1 MVARCRYSHQVT
13 IHKERIMIKRVTIPE
28 EEYFERIAK
37 AAKLVGEAGLDVLV
51 SNCTEADY
59 SFVRYFT
66 NFWPLFE
73 TAGVAI
79 APNGKAALMVGPESE
94 KYAADR
100 SVLKDIFTLLEYRES
115 ADPAY
120 PEFSP
125 SSYTDVFKH
134 LGVKGKKLRIGIA
147 GYLVSNP
154 VQLEGLKANYPDA
167 EIVRA
172 DDIVRKLRVLKS
184 ENEIACMREG
194 FRIVELA
201 TQEVLKAIQPG
212 MTELQMVG
220 VAQKTIYEHG
230 AEYEGLPMYVFS
242 EKSTSHA
249 ISRSTY
255 REIKKGDIV
264 QLNLSA
270 KIEGYSPSIGI
281 PISMGPLVGE
291 KRELV
296 EFGLHMHEWTY
307 KQLRAGVEA
316 STVAKDFY
324 QRYVDAGRKDNFVYG
339 PCHGTGMIE
348 VEAPWM
354 ETSSTYRLE
363 PNMTFQVD
371 TFASGPSYG
380 LRWETGVVITKDGCD
395 VLSSP
400 IGEIHEIPC

>member
-1 MVARCRYSHQVT
+1 MT
-13 IHKERIMIKRVTIPE
+13 KRVTIPE
-28 EEYFERIAK
+28 KEYFDRIAR
-37 AAKLVGEAGLDVLV
+37 AANLVEEAGLDVLV
-51 SNCTEADY
+51 SNCNDSDY

-66 NFWPLFE
+66 NYWPLLE

-79 APNGKAALMVGPESE
+79 APNGKAALVVGPEST
-94 KYAADR
+94 KYASDR
-100 SVLKDIFTLLEYRES
+100 SALKDIFTLLEYRES

-120 PEFSP
+120 PEFKP
-125 SSYTDVFKH
+125 NTFRDVFNF
-134 LGVKGKKLRIGIA
+134 LGVNGKKLRIGIA
-147 GYLVSNP
+147 GYLVTNP
-154 VQLEGLKANYPDA
+154 IQLEGLRKNFPDA

-172 DDIVRKLRVLKS
+172 DDIVRQLRSIKS
-184 ENEIACMREG
+184 ENEIACMKEG

-201 TQEVLKAIQPG
+201 TQEVMKAIRPG

-220 VAQKTIYEHG
+220 VAQKCIYEHG

-242 EKSTSHA
+242 EESTSHA

-255 REIKKGDIV
+255 REIKKGDLV

-270 KIEGYSPSIGI
+270 KIEGYSPSIGL

-296 EFGLHMHEWTY
+296 EFCLAMHKWTY
-307 KQLRAGVEA
+307 GQLKAGAEA
-316 STVAKDFY
+316 SSIAKEFY
-324 QRYVDAGRKDNFVYG
+324 RMYIDAGRKNNYVYG

-354 ETSSTYRLE
+354 ETSSMYKLK

-371 TFASGPSYG
+371 TFSSGLQYG
-380 LRWETGVVITKDGCD
+380 IRWETGVVIHEKGCE
-395 VLSSP
+395 VLSNP
-400 IGEIHEIPC
+400 IGEIHEIIC

>member
-1 MVARCRYSHQVT
+1 M
-13 IHKERIMIKRVTIPE
+13 KEQTMKKRVMIPE
-28 EEYFERIAK
+28 QEYFDRIAK

-100 SVLKDIFTLLEYRES
+100 SVLKDIFALLEYRES

-120 PEFSP
+120 PEYKP
-125 SSYTDVFKH
+125 STFKDVFKH
-134 LGVKGKKLRIGIA
+134 IGVKGEKLRIGIA

-154 VQLEGLKANYPDA
+154 IQLEGLRANFPNA

-172 DDIVRKLRVLKS
+172 DDIVRQLRVIKS

-201 TQEVLKAIQPG
+201 TKDVLNAIQPG

-220 VAQKTIYEHG
+220 VAQKAIYEHG

-255 REIKKGDIV
+255 REISKGDIV

-270 KIEGYSPSIGI
+270 KIEGYSPSIGM
-281 PISMGPLVGE
+281 PISMGPLTGE

-296 EFGLHMHEWTY
+296 EFGLDMHKWTY

-316 STVAKDFY
+316 SQVAKDY
-324 QRYVDAGRKDNFVYG
+324 IQRFKDAGREKNFVYG

-354 ETSSTYRLE
+354 ETSSTYKLE

-371 TFASGPSYG
+371 TFASGSTYG
-380 LRWETGVVITKDGCD
+380 LRWETGVRITEGGHE

-400 IGEIHEIPC
+400 IGEIHEISC

>member
-1 MVARCRYSHQVT
+1 M
-13 IHKERIMIKRVTIPE
+13 KEQTMKKRVMIPE
-28 EEYFERIAK
+28 QEYFDRIAK
-37 AAKLVGEAGLDVLV
+37 AAKLVGEAGLDVLI

-100 SVLKDIFTLLEYRES
+100 SVLKDIFALLEYRES

-120 PEFSP
+120 PEYKP
-125 SSYTDVFKH
+125 STFKDVFKH
-134 LGVKGKKLRIGIA
+134 IGVKGEKLRIGIA

-154 VQLEGLKANYPDA
+154 IQLEGLRANFPNA

-172 DDIVRKLRVLKS
+172 DDIVRQLRVIKS

-201 TQEVLKAIQPG
+201 TKDVLNAIQPG

-220 VAQKTIYEHG
+220 VAQKAIYEHG

-255 REIKKGDIV
+255 REISKGDIV

-270 KIEGYSPSIGI
+270 KIEGYSPSIGM
-281 PISMGPLVGE
+281 PISMGPLTGE

-296 EFGLHMHEWTY
+296 EFGLDMHKWTY

-316 STVAKDFY
+316 SQVAKDY
-324 QRYVDAGRKDNFVYG
+324 IQRFKDAGREKNFVYG

-354 ETSSTYRLE
+354 ETSSTYKLE

-371 TFASGPSYG
+371 TFASGSTYG
-380 LRWETGVVITKDGCD
+380 LRWETGVRITEGGHE

-400 IGEIHEIPC
+400 IGEIHEISC

>member
-1 MVARCRYSHQVT
+1 M
-13 IHKERIMIKRVTIPE
+13 IPE
-28 EEYFERIAK
+28 QEYFDRIAK
-37 AAKLVGEAGLDVLV
+37 AAKLVGEAGLDVLI

-79 APNGKAALMVGPESE
+79 APNGKAALMVGPESD

-100 SVLKDIFTLLEYRES
+100 SVLKDIFALLEYRES

-120 PEFSP
+120 PEYKP
-125 SSYTDVFKH
+125 STFKDVFNH
-134 LGVKGKKLRIGIA
+134 IGVKGEKLRIGIA

-154 VQLEGLKANYPDA
+154 VQIEGLKANFPNA
-167 EIVRA
+167 EIVVA
-172 DDIVRKLRVLKS
+172 DDIVRQLRVIKS
-184 ENEIACMREG
+184 ENEIACLREG

-201 TQEVLKAIQPG
+201 TQDVLNAIRPG

-220 VAQKTIYEHG
+220 VAQKAIYEHG

-255 REIKKGDIV
+255 REISKGDLV

-270 KIEGYSPSIGI
+270 KIEGYSPSIGM
-281 PISMGPLVGE
+281 PISMGPLTGE

-296 EFGLHMHEWTY
+296 EFGLDMHNWTY
-307 KQLRAGVEA
+307 KQLKAGAEA
-316 STVAKDFY
+316 SQIAKDY
-324 QRYVDAGRKDNFVYG
+324 IQRFKDAGREKNFVYG
-339 PCHGTGMIE
+339 PAHGTGMIE

-354 ETSSTYRLE
+354 ETSSTYKLE

-371 TFASGPSYG
+371 TFASGETYG
-380 LRWETGVVITKDGCD
+380 LRWETGVRITKDGHE
-395 VLSSP
+395 VLSNP
-400 IGEIHEIPC
+400 IGKIHEISC

>member
-1 MVARCRYSHQVT
+1 M
-13 IHKERIMIKRVTIPE
+13 KRVMIPQS
-28 EEYFERIAK
+28 EYFERIAK
-37 AAKLVGEAGLDVLV
+37 AAKLVGEAGLDVLI
-51 SNCTEADY
+51 SNCNEADY

-79 APNGKAALMVGPESE
+79 APNGKAALMVGPEST
-94 KYAADR
+94 KFAADR
-100 SVLKDIFTLLEYRES
+100 SVLSNIFTLIEYRES

-120 PEFSP
+120 PQLTPDTFAH
-125 SSYTDVFKH
+125 VFKSI
-134 LGVKGKKLRIGIA
+134 GVSGKKLRIGIA
-147 GYLVSNP
+147 GYLVTNP
-154 VQLEGLKANYPDA
+154 VQLEGLRKNFPDA

-172 DDIVRKLRVLKS
+172 DDIVRSLRTIKS
-184 ENEIACMREG
+184 ENELACMREG

-201 TQEVLKAIQPG
+201 TKEVIKALRPG

-220 VAQKTIYEHG
+220 VAQKCIYENG

-255 REIKKGDIV
+255 RTIGKGDLV

-270 KIEGYSPSIGI
+270 KIEGYSPSVGV
-281 PISMGPLVGE
+281 PVSMGPLTGE
-291 KRELV
+291 KRALV
-296 EFGLHMHEWTY
+296 EFCRDMHMWTY
-307 KQLRAGVEA
+307 DQLKPGVPA
-316 STVAKDFY
+316 SKVASDFY
-324 QRYVDAGRKDNFVYG
+324 QKYSDAGRVDNFVYG

-354 ETSSTYRLE
+354 ETSSTYLLQ

-380 LRWETGVVITKDGCD
+380 MRWETGIVITETGCQL
-395 VLSSP
+395 LSNP
-400 IGEIHEIPC
+400 IGQIHEISC

>member
-1 MVARCRYSHQVT
+1 M
-13 IHKERIMIKRVTIPE
+13 KKRITIPE
-28 EEYFERIAK
+28 QEYFDRIAK
-37 AAKLVGEAGLDVLV
+37 AAKLTGEAGLDILI
-51 SNCTEADY
+51 SNCNEADY

-79 APNGKAALMVGPESE
+79 APNGKAALMVGPESP
-94 KYAADR
+94 KFAADR
-100 SVLKDIFTLLEYRES
+100 SVLSNIFTLLEYRES

-120 PEFSP
+120 PEFTP
-125 SSYTDVFKH
+125 STFTDVFNN

-154 VQLEGLKANYPDA
+154 IQLEGLRKNFPDA

-172 DDIVRKLRVLKS
+172 DDIVRQLRTVKS
-184 ENEIACMREG
+184 ENELACMREG

-201 TQEVLKAIQPG
+201 TAEVLKALKPG
-212 MTELQMVG
+212 VTELQMVG
-220 VAQKTIYEHG
+220 VAQKCIYENG

-242 EKSTSHA
+242 EQSTSHA

-255 REIKKGDIV
+255 REIKKGDLV

-270 KIEGYSPSIGI
+270 KIEGYSPSMGM
-281 PISMGPLVGE
+281 PVSMGPLTGE

-296 EFGLHMHEWTY
+296 EFCRSMHEWTY
-307 KQLRAGVEA
+307 TQLKAGVAA
-316 STVAKDFY
+316 SQVATDYY
-324 QRYVDAGRKDNFVYG
+324 QKFIDAGRKDNYVYG

-354 ETSSTYRLE
+354 ETSSTYSLV

-371 TFASGPSYG
+371 TFASGPAYG
-380 LRWETGVVITKDGCD
+380 MRWETGIVITEKGCD
-395 VLSSP
+395 LLSSP
-400 IGEIHEIPC
+400 IGKIHEIPC

>member
-1 MVARCRYSHQVT
+1 MND
-13 IHKERIMIKRVTIPE
+13 RVRIPE

-37 AAKLVGEAGLDVLV
+37 ASKLMEEAGLDILI
-51 SNCTEADY
+51 SNCNEADY

-66 NFWPLFE
+66 NYWPLFE

-79 APNGKAALMVGPESE
+79 GPNGRAALMVGPESP

-120 PEFSP
+120 PEAKVST
-125 SSYTDVFKH
+125 YKDVFDF
-134 LGVKGKKLRIGIA
+134 LGVKGKRLRIGVA

-154 VQLEGLKANYPDA
+154 IQLEGLRRCFPDA
-167 EIVRA
+167 EIIRNEE
-172 DDIVRKLRVLKS
+172 IVRSLRMIKS
-184 ENEIACMREG
+184 ENELACIRHG
-194 FRIVELA
+194 FQIVQKA
-201 TQEVLKAIQPG
+201 TKAVMEVIRPG
-212 MTELQMVG
+212 VTELQMVG
-220 VAQKTIYEHG
+220 VAQKSIYENG

-255 REIKKGDIV
+255 RTIEKGDLV

-270 KIEGYSPSIGI
+270 KIEGYSPSIGM

-291 KRELV
+291 KRDLV
-296 EFGLHMHEWTY
+296 EFGLKMHNWTLEQV
-307 KQLRAGVEA
+307 KVGVEA
-316 STVAKDFY
+316 SKIAQDYY
-324 QRYVDAGRKDNFVYG
+324 QMVLDAGMGAHYVYG

-354 ETSSTYRLE
+354 ETSSTYKLQE
-363 PNMTFQVD
+363 NMTFQAD
-371 TFASGPSYG
+371 TYFSAEKFGC
-380 LRWETGVVITKDGCD
+380 RWETGICVKPGKALLMSDRLGK
-395 VLSSP
+395 
-400 IGEIHEIPC
+400 IHEISC

>member
-1 MVARCRYSHQVT
+1 M
-13 IHKERIMIKRVTIPE
+13 KKRVMIPE
-28 EEYFERIAK
+28 QEYFDRIAK
-37 AAKLVGEAGLDVLV
+37 AAKLVGEAGLDVLI

-79 APNGKAALMVGPESE
+79 APNGKAALMVGPESD
-94 KYAADR
+94 KFAADR
-100 SVLKDIFTLLEYRES
+100 SVLKDIFALLEYRES

-120 PEFSP
+120 PEYKP
-125 SSYTDVFKH
+125 STFKDVFKH
-134 LGVKGKKLRIGIA
+134 IGVKGEKLRIGIA

-154 VQLEGLKANYPDA
+154 IQLEGLRANFPNA

-172 DDIVRKLRVLKS
+172 DDIVRQLRVIKS

-201 TQEVLKAIQPG
+201 TKDVLNAIQPG

-220 VAQKTIYEHG
+220 VAQKAIYEHG

-255 REIKKGDIV
+255 REISKGDIV
-264 QLNLSA
+264 LLNLSA
-270 KIEGYSPSIGI
+270 KIEGYSPSIGM
-281 PISMGPLVGE
+281 PISMGPLTGE

-296 EFGLHMHEWTY
+296 EFGLDMHKWTY

-316 STVAKDFY
+316 SQVAKDY
-324 QRYVDAGRKDNFVYG
+324 IQRFKDSGREKNFVYG

-354 ETSSTYRLE
+354 ETSSTYKLQ

-371 TFASGPSYG
+371 TFASTAAYG
-380 LRWETGVVITKDGCD
+380 LRWETGVRITEEGCE
-395 VLSSP
+395 VLSNP
-400 IGEIHEIPC
+400 IGEIHEISC

>member
-1 MVARCRYSHQVT
+1 M
-13 IHKERIMIKRVTIPE
+13 KKRVMIPE
-28 EEYFERIAK
+28 QEYFDRIAK
-37 AAKLVGEAGLDVLV
+37 AAKLVGEAGLDVLI

-100 SVLKDIFTLLEYRES
+100 SVLKDIFALLEYRES

-120 PEFSP
+120 PEYKP
-125 SSYTDVFKH
+125 STFKDVFKH
-134 LGVKGKKLRIGIA
+134 IGVKGEKLRIGIA

-154 VQLEGLKANYPDA
+154 IQLEGLRANFPNA

-172 DDIVRKLRVLKS
+172 DDIVRQLRVIKS

-201 TQEVLKAIQPG
+201 TKDVLTAIQPG

-220 VAQKTIYEHG
+220 VAQKAIYEHG

-255 REIKKGDIV
+255 REISKGDIV

-270 KIEGYSPSIGI
+270 KIEGYSPSIGM
-281 PISMGPLVGE
+281 PISMGPLTGE

-296 EFGLHMHEWTY
+296 EFGLDMHKWTY

-316 STVAKDFY
+316 SQVAKDY
-324 QRYVDAGRKDNFVYG
+324 IQRFKDAGREKNFVYG

-354 ETSSTYRLE
+354 ETSSTYKLE

-371 TFASGPSYG
+371 TFASGSTYG
-380 LRWETGVVITKDGCD
+380 LRWETGVRITEGGHE

-400 IGEIHEIPC
+400 IGEIHEISC

>member
-1 MVARCRYSHQVT
+1 M
-13 IHKERIMIKRVTIPE
+13 IDRIRIPE
-28 EEYFERIAK
+28 EEYFERIEK
-37 AAKLVGEAGLDVLV
+37 ASKMVADAGLDVLI

-66 NFWPLFE
+66 NYWPLFE

-79 APNGKAALMVGPESE
+79 APNGKSALMVGPESS

-120 PEFSP
+120 PEAEVQT
-125 SSYTDVFKH
+125 YKDVMEF
-134 LGVKGKKLRIGIA
+134 LGVKGRKLRIGVA
-147 GYLVSNP
+147 GYLVTNP
-154 VQLEGLKANYPDA
+154 IQLEGLKRCFPEA
-167 EIVRA
+167 EIVRNEE
-172 DDIVRKLRVLKS
+172 IVRSLRSIKS
-184 ENEIACMREG
+184 ENELACMRHG
-194 FRIVELA
+194 FSIVEKA
-201 TQEVLKAIQPG
+201 TEAVMAELRPG

-220 VAQKTIYEHG
+220 VAQKCIYQNG

-255 REIKKGDIV
+255 REIKKGDLV

-270 KIEGYSPSIGI
+270 KIEGYSPSIGL
-281 PISMGPLVGE
+281 PVSMGPLTGE

-296 EFGLHMHEWTY
+296 EFCLSMHKWTLDNV
-307 KQLRAGVEA
+307 KAGVQA
-316 STVAKDFY
+316 SKVAQDFY
-324 QRYVDAGRKDNFVYG
+324 DKVVEAGMKDYFAYG

-354 ETSSTYRLE
+354 ETSSEYALQE
-363 PNMTFQVD
+363 NMTFQAD
-371 TFASGPSYG
+371 TYFSAEKFGC
-380 LRWETGVVITKDGCD
+380 RWETGICVKENSCEIMSKPLGKIYE
-395 VLSSP
+395 LS
-400 IGEIHEIPC
+400 C

>member
-1 MVARCRYSHQVT
+1 M
-13 IHKERIMIKRVTIPE
+13 IPE
-28 EEYFERIAK
+28 QEYFDRIAK
-37 AAKLVGEAGLDVLV
+37 AAKLVGEAGLDVLI

-100 SVLKDIFTLLEYRES
+100 SVLKDIFALLEYRES

-120 PEFSP
+120 PEYKP
-125 SSYTDVFKH
+125 STFKDVFKH
-134 LGVKGKKLRIGIA
+134 IGVKGEKLRIGIA

-154 VQLEGLKANYPDA
+154 IQLEGLRANFPNA

-172 DDIVRKLRVLKS
+172 DDIVRQLRVIKS

-201 TQEVLKAIQPG
+201 TKDVLNAIQPG

-220 VAQKTIYEHG
+220 VAQKAIYEHG

-255 REIKKGDIV
+255 REISKGDIV

-270 KIEGYSPSIGI
+270 KIEGYSPSIGM
-281 PISMGPLVGE
+281 PISMGPLTGE

-296 EFGLHMHEWTY
+296 EFGLDMHKWTY

-316 STVAKDFY
+316 SQVAKDY
-324 QRYVDAGRKDNFVYG
+324 IQRFKDAGREKNFVYG

-354 ETSSTYRLE
+354 ETSSTYKLE

-371 TFASGPSYG
+371 TFASGSTYG
-380 LRWETGVVITKDGCD
+380 LRWETGVRITEGGHE

-400 IGEIHEIPC
+400 IGEIHEISC

>member
-1 MVARCRYSHQVT
+1 M
-13 IHKERIMIKRVTIPE
+13 KKRVMIPE
-28 EEYFERIAK
+28 QEYFDRIAK
-37 AAKLVGEAGLDVLV
+37 AAKLVGEAGLDVLI
-51 SNCTEADY
+51 SNCNEADY

-79 APNGKAALMVGPESE
+79 APNGKAALMIGPESD

-100 SVLKDIFTLLEYRES
+100 SVLKDIFALLEYRES

-120 PEFSP
+120 PEYKP
-125 SSYTDVFKH
+125 STFKDVFNH
-134 LGVKGKKLRIGIA
+134 IGVKGSKLRIGIA

-154 VQLEGLKANYPDA
+154 IQLEGLRANFPDA

-172 DDIVRKLRVLKS
+172 DDIVRQLRVIKS

-201 TQEVLKAIQPG
+201 TKEVLNAIRPG
-212 MTELQMVG
+212 MSELQMVG
-220 VAQKTIYEHG
+220 VAQKAIYEHG

-249 ISRSTY
+249 ISRSSY
-255 REIKKGDIV
+255 RVINKGDLV

-281 PISMGPLVGE
+281 PISMGPLTGE

-296 EFGLHMHEWTY
+296 EFGLDMHKWTY
-307 KQLRAGVEA
+307 DQLKAGVEA
-316 STVAKDFY
+316 SSIAKAY
-324 QRYVDAGRKDNFVYG
+324 IQRFKDAGREANFVYG

-354 ETSSTYRLE
+354 ESSSNYKLE

-380 LRWETGVVITKDGCD
+380 LRWETGARITEEGCE
-395 VLSSP
+395 VLSNP
-400 IGEIHEIPC
+400 IGEIHEIQC

>member
-1 MVARCRYSHQVT
+1 MN
-13 IHKERIMIKRVTIPE
+13 KRVTIPE
-28 EEYFERIAK
+28 HEYFERIEK
-37 AAKLVGEAGLDVLV
+37 ASKLVGEAGLDILI

-79 APNGKAALMVGPESE
+79 APNGKAALMVGPEST
-94 KYAADR
+94 KFAGDR
-100 SVLKDIFTLLEYRES
+100 SVLKTIFTLLEYRES

-120 PEFSP
+120 PEFKP
-125 SSYTDVFKH
+125 DTFKDVFKH
-134 LGVKGKKLRIGIA
+134 LGVNGKKLRIGIA
-147 GYLVSNP
+147 GYLLTNP
-154 VQLEGLKANYPDA
+154 IQLEGLRANFPDA

-172 DDIVRKLRVLKS
+172 DDIVRQLRVIKS
-184 ENEIACMREG
+184 ENELACMREG
-194 FRIVELA
+194 FRIVEIA
-201 TQEVLKAIQPG
+201 TKEVLKAIRPG

-255 REIKKGDIV
+255 REISKGDLV

-270 KIEGYSPSIGI
+270 KIEGYSPSVGM

-296 EFGLHMHEWTY
+296 EFGLDMHRWTY
-307 KQLRAGVEA
+307 DQLKAGVEA
-316 STVAKDFY
+316 SSIAQGYY
-324 QRYVDAGRKDNFVYG
+324 QRFIDLGRKDNFVYG

-354 ETSSTYRLE
+354 ESSSTYKLE

-380 LRWETGVVITKDGCD
+380 LRWETGAVITPTGYEL
-395 VLSSP
+395 LSNP
-400 IGEIHEIPC
+400 IGEIHEIDC

>member
-1 MVARCRYSHQVT
+1 M
-13 IHKERIMIKRVTIPE
+13 KKRVMIPE
-28 EEYFERIAK
+28 QEYFDRIAK
-37 AAKLVGEAGLDVLV
+37 AAKLVGEAGLDVLI

-79 APNGKAALMVGPESE
+79 APNGKAALMVGPESD
-94 KYAADR
+94 KFAADR
-100 SVLKDIFTLLEYRES
+100 SVLKDIFALLEYRES

-120 PEFSP
+120 PEYKP
-125 SSYTDVFKH
+125 STFKDVFKH
-134 LGVKGKKLRIGIA
+134 IGVKGEKLRIGIA

-154 VQLEGLKANYPDA
+154 IQLEGLRANFPNA

-172 DDIVRKLRVLKS
+172 DDIVRQLRVIKS

-201 TQEVLKAIQPG
+201 TKDVLNAIQPG

-220 VAQKTIYEHG
+220 VAQKAIYEHG

-255 REIKKGDIV
+255 REISKGDIV

-270 KIEGYSPSIGI
+270 KIEGYSPSIGM
-281 PISMGPLVGE
+281 PISMGPLTGE

-296 EFGLHMHEWTY
+296 EFGLDMHKWTY

-316 STVAKDFY
+316 SQVAKDY
-324 QRYVDAGRKDNFVYG
+324 IQRFKDAGREKNFVYG

-354 ETSSTYRLE
+354 ETSSTYKLE

-371 TFASGPSYG
+371 TFASGSTYG
-380 LRWETGVVITKDGCD
+380 LRWETGVRITEGGHE

-400 IGEIHEIPC
+400 IGEIHEISC